1 MNAHNFQFRTITG
14 GEMPL
19 SGYRDN
25 VILIVN
31 TASQC
36 GFTPQYRDLEG
47 LWERYKGKGL
57 TVIGVPCNDF
67 GAQEP
72 GSESEIAEFCEVNY
86 SVSFPMT
93 AKESVIGED
102 AHPFYKWVSDTA
114 GEGALPKWNFHK
126 YLIAPDGS
134 LVQSYPSTV
143 SPLDEALVK
152 EVEALLK

>member
-1 MNAHNFQFRTITG
+1 MNAHNFQFRTLG
-14 GEMPL
+14 GSEMPL
-19 SGYRDN
+19 SDYRDN
-25 VILIVN
+25 AILIVN

-126 YLIAPDGS
+126 YLIAPDGA
-134 LVQSYPSTV
+134 LVQSYPSKV

>member
-19 SGYRDN
+19 SDYRDTA
-25 VILIVN
+25 ILIVN

-72 GSESEIAEFCEVNY
+72 GSETEIAQFCEVNY

-126 YLIAPDGS
+126 YLIAPDGA
-134 LVQSYPSTV
+134 LVQSYPSKV